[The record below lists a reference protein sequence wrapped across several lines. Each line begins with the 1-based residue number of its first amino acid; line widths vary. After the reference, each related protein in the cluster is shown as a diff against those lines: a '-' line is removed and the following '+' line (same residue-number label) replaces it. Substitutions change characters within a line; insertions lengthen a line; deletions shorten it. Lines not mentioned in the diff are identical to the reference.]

1 MKHHRS
7 LLIALLFLFLIPH
20 TRASQHGPLSGP
32 LVVSDQW
39 PECTSLETWM
49 HDIMRLGGVEDA
61 SDTAQA
67 KVFFRWLR
75 LFSKMATG
83 GMIQAFEG
91 NYGQEKHVADAHKN
105 LFVYGWGFC
114 DTHSRIAEAAWQEYK
129 QDSDSA
135 VRVITQHE
143 NGGYHTMHRLKLDGQ
158 WAAFDARYGYY
169 LIEEDS
175 PNARILDWAEV
186 GIDENILRNKNFKHR
201 SQPFFEFFG
210 KEWERALLVNPT
222 YYKTEEDWVN
232 AGRPVECV
240 FGNPMY
246 TMGTPFH
253 DMSFQLPR
261 GTTIERYWDN
271 STRKFYVPKR
281 VVEEPFLPSGR
292 FYRVTET
299 MLDGNWVKY
308 DPNYQK
314 AAPYVTTVPEDE
326 GYNSRV
332 AGGKTIGQAWGKLIY
347 SPDLSDPGM
356 IEGSAIDGD
365 LVHSPESPYLRPADL
380 ESGGEVTVDFYN
392 PYILVDG
399 TLSGRLAANE
409 QDRARVEIRTLAPKP
424 NTTSSPENWSRWQ
437 VLHEGGGPFEVEL
450 GRTRYNGNDVSIH
463 GKYRFQLRVS
473 FDRNPDRATAVGL
486 QALKLES
493 YFETG
498 IMSIPQIFA
507 GDNQVHFKVHDSSRI
522 QAPIEVVYEYQTES
536 GVAEHRQL
544 LDSEDFTGN
553 VATYQISAPGLT
565 RCDALKIHY
574 R

>member
-1 MKHHRS
+1 MKSDRS
-7 LLIALLFLFLIPH
+7 LLILLLLLLLI
-20 TRASQHGPLSGP
+20 SQAWAGKGGPVSGP

-39 PECTSLETWM
+39 PECTSLKTWM
-49 HDIMRLGGVEDA
+49 NDVMRLEEVEDA
-61 SDTAQA
+61 NDTAQA
-67 KVFFRWLR
+67 KAFFRWLR

-91 NYGQEKHVADAHKN
+91 NYGEEKHVADPHKN

-129 QDSDSA
+129 GDPDSA
-135 VRVITQHE
+135 LRVITQHE
-143 NGGYHTMHRLKLDGQ
+143 NGGYHTMYRLKLDGR

-175 PNARILDWAEV
+175 PDARILDWSEV
-186 GIDENILRNKNFKHR
+186 AVDENILRNKTFKYR

-210 KEWERALLVNPT
+210 QEWERALLVNPT
-222 YYKTEEDWVN
+222 YYESEEEWVK

-240 FGNPMY
+240 FANPMWK
-246 TMGTPFH
+246 MGTPLH
-253 DMSFQLPR
+253 DMSFQLAP

-271 STRKFYVPKR
+271 SARKFYVPAK

-326 GYNSRV
+326 GYNSRI

-347 SPDLSDPGM
+347 SPDLADPGT
-356 IEGSAIDGD
+356 IEGSSFDGD
-365 LVHSPESPYLRPADL
+365 LIHSTESPYLRPADL
-380 ESGGEVTVDFYN
+380 QSAGTVVIDFYN
-392 PYILVDG
+392 PYIFIDG
-399 TLSGRLAANE
+399 TLKGRLAASD
-409 QDRARVEIRTLAPKP
+409 QDNVRVEIRTLEPKP
-424 NTTSSPENWSRWQ
+424 NTTSTPDNWSKWQ
-437 VLHEGGGPFEVEL
+437 VLKGGGGPFQIEL
-450 GRTRYNGNDVSIH
+450 GRVRHNESDVSIH
-463 GKYRFQLRVS
+463 GKYRFQIKIS
-473 FDRNPDRATAVGL
+473 FDQNPNRVAPVGL
-486 QALKLES
+486 EAIELDS

-507 GDNQVHFKVHDSSRI
+507 GDNKVYFKLKDSERL
-522 QAPIEVVYEYQTES
+522 QGPVEVVYEYQTGS
-536 GVAEHRQL
+536 GTAEHRQEL
-544 LDSEDFTGN
+544 QPTDFIDN
-553 VATYQISAPGLT
+553 VATYQISAPGLE
-565 RCDALKIHY
+565 RCNSLKIHY